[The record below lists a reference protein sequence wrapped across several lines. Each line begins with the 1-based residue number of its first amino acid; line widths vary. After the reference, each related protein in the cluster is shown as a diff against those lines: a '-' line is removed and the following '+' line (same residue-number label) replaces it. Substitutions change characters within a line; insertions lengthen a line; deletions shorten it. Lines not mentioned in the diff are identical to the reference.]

1 MASRSNITIL
11 GKKIKI
17 RRPRKL
23 VDESGNELFG
33 LFDRDKLTI
42 YVSQSPH
49 HDKDSTLLHECIHAI
64 FFITGQT
71 ETLEH
76 EQEEA
81 IVRAMEHALA
91 PLIRGRLSLS

>member
-1 MASRSNITIL
+1 MASRSSVVVL

-33 LFDRDKLTI
+33 LFDRDKLII
-42 YVSQSPH
+42 YISQSPH
-49 HDKDSTLLHECIHAI
+49 HDKESTLLHEILHASL
-64 FFITGQT
+64 FITGQT

-81 IVRAMEHALA
+81 IVRAIEHSLLNLVK
-91 PLIRGRLSLS
+91 LI

>member
-11 GKKIKI
+11 GKKVKI

-33 LFDRDKLTI
+33 LFDRDKLII
-42 YVSQSPH
+42 YISQSPH

-64 FFITGQT
+64 LFITGQN

-81 IVRAMEHALA
+81 IVRAIEHGMVGLVK
-91 PLIRGRLSLS
+91 LI